1 MIELRPALNEAINNI
16 QKWRQTYNKNI
27 YPSKIVINMLYRAYS
42 TRCVYNA
49 FLNDELVEFE
59 DFNEAVMYVLQFYGR
74 TAVSEVMPNLEKW
87 INNNPF
93 EEVGTICAARY
104 QNLAN
109 KAINDIS
116 KKEELE
122 FSYIFEMLNDMSVLY
137 YIAFRLSGCNDVEA
151 IAKMTGAIIE
161 EIPNMNYTIIKQVFQ
176 QLLVSIYMN
185 NNYRPL
191 P

>member
-16 QKWRQTYNKNI
+16 QKWRQTYNKNV

-161 EIPNMNYTIIKQVFQ
+161 KIPNMNYTIIKQVFQ
-176 QLLVSIYMN
+176 QLLVSRYMN

>member
-16 QKWRQTYNKNI
+16 QKWRQTYSKNV

-161 EIPNMNYTIIKQVFQ
+161 KIPNMNYTIIKQVFQ
-176 QLLVSIYMN
+176 QLLVSRYMN